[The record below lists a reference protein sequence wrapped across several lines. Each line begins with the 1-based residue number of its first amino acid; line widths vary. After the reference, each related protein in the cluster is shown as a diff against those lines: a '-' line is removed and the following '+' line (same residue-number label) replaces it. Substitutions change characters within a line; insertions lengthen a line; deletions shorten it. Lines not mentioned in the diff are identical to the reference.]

1 MRKKLNDIESCLSAK
16 LDIKE
21 NLPYLVNLLVDKVIV
36 EKVNG
41 DRKHIK
47 LSIYFDFNTPDIDI
61 DLDMIQKT
69 NLSLGRYK
77 HLLVEGKLLS

>member
-1 MRKKLNDIESCLSAK
+1 MNKNKKLNDIESCLRAK

-21 NLPYLVNLLVDKVIV
+21 NLPYLVKLLVDKVIV

-47 LSIYFDFNTPDIDI
+47 LSIYFDFITPDIDI
-61 DLDMIQKT
+61 DLDMNTK
-69 NLSLGRYK
+69 NELKFRSLQTLACRRQT
-77 HLLVEGKLLS
+77 